1 MHFKQWFE
9 NLTCFSVSVNRLYGW
24 RYKVLEAIQEVQAGQ
39 LSYTEG
45 PLTVSRLDSP
55 RGSFFVMDGHHRLI
69 QEILAGKKMISVN
82 INEFVPRIERT
93 GGSHREMVAQK
104 VLIAQAVLS
113 SVPR

>member
-1 MHFKQWFE
+1 
-9 NLTCFSVSVNRLYGW
+9 
-24 RYKVLEAIQEVQAGQ
+24 
-39 LSYTEG
+39 
-45 PLTVSRLDSP
+45 
-55 RGSFFVMDGHHRLI
+55 MDGHHRLI